1 MILPSFGMRGFPG
14 QIGLAL
20 AGLRSR
26 GLQIGKS
33 GFAGFQAEP
42 ALDAARSVLLP
53 SPPAA
58 AITQPVR
65 REGSD
70 A

>member
-1 MILPSFGMRGFPG
+1 MILQSLGVRGFPVH
-14 QIGLAL
+14 IGLAL

-33 GFAGFQAEP
+33 GFAGFHREP

-53 SPPAA
+53 PPPAA